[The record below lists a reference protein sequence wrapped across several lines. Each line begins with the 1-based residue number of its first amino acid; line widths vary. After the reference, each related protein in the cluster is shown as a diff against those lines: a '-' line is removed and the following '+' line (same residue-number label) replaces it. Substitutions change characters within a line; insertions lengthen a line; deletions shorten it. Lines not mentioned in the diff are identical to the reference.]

1 MANARAQR
9 QVGYSIVTVAL
20 PLGDITSNQMR
31 DLTEVCRRFIKDTVR
46 TTVEQ
51 NMALRWV
58 RNGDLPA
65 LYQALKA
72 IDLVEPWAGTIVDV
86 TACPGTDTCK
96 LGVSSSRG
104 LAGELRERLAGK
116 SASLDEAVR
125 DLRIKV
131 SGCFNSCGQHHIADI
146 GFYGISRKVGNYM
159 VPHFQVVLGG
169 QEAENAGAYG
179 LPVLGVPSKAIPAV
193 VDCLTDVY
201 MNGRQAGERFQAFI
215 RRLGKL
221 EVKKLLDPFTAV
233 PPYAQDPAFYTDWG
247 DVREYS
253 KSDIGMGECAGEVVS
268 LAEFGLKDAERV
280 LFEAQL
286 RLDAGDYEKAGGDA
300 FDAMVRAAQ
309 GLVKSEFPDVSANPD
324 EVAREFRTRF
334 VESKRFSDPFAGDKF
349 AHYFFNAKDQ
359 PVRQWNAE
367 TSRQR
372 IQEAQ
377 LFIEAAHNC
386 NAQLTP
392 AL

>member
-1 MANARAQR
+1 
-9 QVGYSIVTVAL
+9 
-20 PLGDITSNQMR
+20 
-31 DLTEVCRRFIKDTVR
+31 
-46 TTVEQ
+46 
-51 NMALRWV
+51 
-58 RNGDLPA
+58 
-65 LYQALKA
+65 
-72 IDLVEPWAGTIVDV
+72 
-86 TACPGTDTCK
+86 
-96 LGVSSSRG
+96 
-104 LAGELRERLAGK
+104 
-116 SASLDEAVR
+116 
-125 DLRIKV
+125 
-131 SGCFNSCGQHHIADI
+131 
-146 GFYGISRKVGNYM
+146 
-159 VPHFQVVLGG
+159 
-169 QEAENAGAYG
+169 
-179 LPVLGVPSKAIPAV
+179 
-193 VDCLTDVY
+193 
-201 MNGRQAGERFQAFI
+201 
-215 RRLGKL
+215 
-221 EVKKLLDPFTAV
+221 
-233 PPYAQDPAFYTDWG
+233 
-247 DVREYS
+247 
-253 KSDIGMGECAGEVVS
+253 MGECAGEVVS